1 MRRPGAS
8 TAEPARNVA
17 GKLIRNQLLIDIPDR
32 EYRSIAPRLEFVT
45 WPYQRTLHEPRPKL
59 DYIYFVNSGLVSLVV
74 ATRDG
79 RSVQIGVV
87 GREGLVG
94 ISTAFGLTRSPIRE
108 VFQIPGSGFR
118 IHSGSVRNILDRT
131 PHLHMLLSRYAVLQ
145 GLQIAQ
151 MAACNRL
158 HNVEQRLARWLLM
171 VQDRIASESLRITHE
186 FLATMLGT
194 DRPSVSLAAGHL
206 QKKEIIRY
214 RRGTLKIISRK
225 KLDACA
231 CECYGVMQ
239 QVTAGQFLLS
249 PTGRQ
254 SALESRAAPK
264 V

>member
-1 MRRPGAS
+1 
-8 TAEPARNVA
+8 
-17 GKLIRNQLLIDIPDR
+17 
-32 EYRSIAPRLEFVT
+32 LEFVT
-45 WPYQRTLHEPRPKL
+45 WPHQRTLHEPHPKL

-94 ISTAFGLTRSPIRE
+94 ISSAFGLARTPVRE
-108 VFQIPGSGFR
+108 LLQMPGSGFR
-118 IHSGSVRNILDRT
+118 IHSGSLQNILDRT

-171 VQDRIASESLRITHE
+171 AQDRIVSESLRTTHE

-206 QKKEIIRY
+206 QKKEIIQY
-214 RRGTLKIISRK
+214 RRGTLKIVSRK
-225 KLDACA
+225 KLEDCA

-239 QVTAGQFLLS
+239 QVTAAQFLPAS
-249 PTGRQ
+249 TGRHLPWNLARQ
-254 SALESRAAPK
+254 QRADG
-264 V
+264 